1 LTQAAKVSILE
12 RDQAQLKGRTGELTS
27 ALAEAAGR
35 ITEIQIE
42 IAALSTQSREKAE
55 AELRDVIARQLEL
68 IERDNA
74 LTERIDRLELRA
86 PASGLVLGLVVT
98 TPLSVIRPA
107 EILLYI
113 VPQDRP
119 LFVAARL
126 PINHVD
132 EVKAGQIVRLVFSS
146 LPTRSTPEVEGIVT
160 LVSAD
165 TLTDER
171 TGITYFRAE
180 IALDPKSLEQLD
192 QIELVPGM
200 PVDAFIQTADRTPM
214 SYLLKPFTD
223 YFRAAFR
230 ET

>member
-1 LTQAAKVSILE
+1 M
-12 RDQAQLKGRTGELTS
+12 
-27 ALAEAAGR
+27 AEAAGR

-107 EILLYI
+107 EALLYI

-119 LFVAARL
+119 LFVSARL
-126 PINHVD
+126 PVNHVD
-132 EVKAGQIVRLVFSS
+132 EVKAGQSVRLVFSS
-146 LPTRSTPEVEGIVT
+146 LPTRSTPEVKGIVT

-171 TGITYFRAE
+171 TGITYFRTE
-180 IALDPKSLEQLD
+180 IALGPESLEQVD